1 MVTVTNK
8 DKKIEVIDGRQR
20 LTTILLLLKVIYAK
34 DGSMQDEQ
42 TRSTREN
49 SEKIY
54 RILKRLF
61 LKNTKVF
68 KMIMKKKNL
77 FMMI

>member
-8 DKKIEVIDGRQR
+8 DKKIEVIDGQQR

-54 RILKRLF
+54 RILKRSF
-61 LKNTKVF
+61 
-68 KMIMKKKNL
+68 
-77 FMMI
+77 

>member
-49 SEKIY
+49 SEKTY

-61 LKNTKVF
+61 
-68 KMIMKKKNL
+68 
-77 FMMI
+77 

>member
-8 DKKIEVIDGRQR
+8 DKKIEVIDGQQR
-20 LTTILLLLKVIYAK
+20 LTTISLVLKVIYAK

-54 RILKRLF
+54 RILKRSF
-61 LKNTKVF
+61 
-68 KMIMKKKNL
+68 
-77 FMMI
+77 